1 MVVRVWGTADGK
13 EILFERASGG
23 LFQTVIPLNEK
34 GECAVEIYAQDDAGN
49 VSYAATMLFTASG
62 HEMRCYLVPRGF
74 SGNAEDIGYAAQVDP
89 YAVFAGI
96 LQGSH
101 AVEVVPEQKYT
112 TELQEGGYTV
122 ECKLCREP

>member
-1 MVVRVWGTADGK
+1 MVARVWGTADGK
-13 EILFERASGG
+13 EILFERTGGG
-23 LFQTVIPLNEK
+23 LFQAVIPLNEK

-74 SGNAEDIGYAAQVDP
+74 TGNVEDIGYNAQVDLS
-89 YAVFAGI
+89 AVLTGI

-101 AVEVVPEQKYT
+101 AAEVVPERQYSS
-112 TELQEGGYTV
+112 ELQEGGYTV

>member
-34 GECAVEIYAQDDAGN
+34 GECAVEVYAQDDAGN
-49 VSYAATMLFTASG
+49 VSYAATMLFMASG

-74 SGNAEDIGYAAQVDP
+74 AGKVEDLGYTAQVDP

-101 AVEVVPEQKYT
+101 AAEVVPERQYT
-112 TELQEGGYTV
+112 SELQEGGYTV

>member
-34 GECAVEIYAQDDAGN
+34 GECAVEVYAQDDAGN
-49 VSYAATMLFTASG
+49 VSYAATMLFMASG

-74 SGNAEDIGYAAQVDP
+74 AGKVENLGYDAEVDLS
-89 YAVFAGI
+89 AVLAGI

-101 AVEVVPEQKYT
+101 AVEVVPERQYT
-112 TELQEGGYTV
+112 SEIQEGGYTV